1 MPSSP
6 NQEEA
11 CADPDADVHE
21 FLKKYAEEKLP
32 HQETL
37 KVQAIQLTLTYVVS
51 AGLSWVQVDGLLKL
65 VNTLFGEVIL
75 PGSKYAFRK
84 LWEIRKNKMV
94 TLNFSCEVCHF
105 YLGSSSSANTSFRCG
120 ECGKTYSSQVLI
132 KNGCFFLT
140 FDIKKKREH
149 MLKDVGQVLGDNLSR
164 LAASAQSACYS
175 DITDGN
181 LYKAMR
187 DKLNMAL
194 YDITISF
201 NSDGSPVFKSSKAS
215 VWPMQMAIN
224 ELPVFLRWRHI
235 IVSAIWFAKEH
246 PPMHLF
252 LRRFTSELNKVGTLV
267 WEYGGQTVRSRV
279 FALCCCVDSPARA
292 AVLNRKQFNGYYG
305 CSWCFQ
311 KGTLVEGTVKYP
323 FEKDGESYSNR
334 LRGAFTKEA

>member
-1 MPSSP
+1 MGEESSSADESSSSDNCLSGDESSLGDEVPSSP

-37 KVQAIQLTLTYVVS
+37 KVQAILLILTYVVS

-94 TLNFSCEVCHF
+94 TLNFFCEVCHF
-105 YLGSSSSANTSFRCG
+105 YLGSSSSANTSFTCG
-120 ECGKTYSSQVLI
+120 ECGKIYSSQVLI

-140 FDIKKKREH
+140 FDIKKKLEH
-149 MLKDVGQVLGDNLSR
+149 MLKDVGQALGDNLSR

-175 DITDGN
+175 DITDGS

-215 VWPMQMAIN
+215 VWPIQMTIN

-235 IVSAIWFAKEH
+235 IVSAIWFA
-246 PPMHLF
+246 
-252 LRRFTSELNKVGTLV
+252 
-267 WEYGGQTVRSRV
+267 
-279 FALCCCVDSPARA
+279 
-292 AVLNRKQFNGYYG
+292 
-305 CSWCFQ
+305 
-311 KGTLVEGTVKYP
+311 
-323 FEKDGESYSNR
+323 
-334 LRGAFTKEA
+334 